1 MEKKFELT
9 DETFS
14 FVKTY
19 HRIRALRDFGDVKKG
34 DLGALLKERAI

>member
-19 HRIRALRDFGDVKKG
+19 HRIRALRDFGNVKKEIWG
-34 DLGALLKERAI
+34 VLLREKAI